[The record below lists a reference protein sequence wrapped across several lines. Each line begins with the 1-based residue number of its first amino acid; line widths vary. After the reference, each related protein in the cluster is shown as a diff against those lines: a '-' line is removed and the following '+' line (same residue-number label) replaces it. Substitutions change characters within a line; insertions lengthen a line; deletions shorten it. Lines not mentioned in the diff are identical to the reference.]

1 MHCSP
6 LPSKDLAVEWKW
18 WKQSGFRE
26 NQVTKSAVCR
36 CLREGFFF
44 CLFFS
49 FKSDALKNFAFF
61 VSAHEE
67 KKKRRQIK
75 NSKRTPLGQ
84 N

>member
-1 MHCSP
+1 M
-6 LPSKDLAVEWKW
+6 
-18 WKQSGFRE
+18 
-26 NQVTKSAVCR
+26 
-36 CLREGFFF
+36 
-44 CLFFS
+44 FFS

>member
-1 MHCSP
+1 MHCSA

-36 CLREGFFF
+36 CLREFFF
-44 CLFFS
+44 VFFS
-49 FKSDALKNFAFF
+49 KSDALKNFAFF

-67 KKKRRQIK
+67 KKKRRQMK